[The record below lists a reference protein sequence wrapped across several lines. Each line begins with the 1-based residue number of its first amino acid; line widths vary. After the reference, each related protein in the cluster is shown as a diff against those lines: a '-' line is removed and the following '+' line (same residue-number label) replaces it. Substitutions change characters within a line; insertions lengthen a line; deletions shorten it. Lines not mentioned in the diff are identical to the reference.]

1 MASDAYS
8 IRRALV
14 RAAARFFCPQ
24 DLNTLLC
31 DDAVILLD
39 ADPARVRRE
48 WEELTAAG
56 HFRPVQGF
64 PDFRSLDP
72 ALRRRIE
79 AGETLLDDPVFAG
92 PAALR

>member
-1 MASDAYS
+1 MATDAYA

-14 RAAARFFCPQ
+14 RAVARYYCPQ
-24 DLNTLLC
+24 DLNTVLC

-39 ADPARVRRE
+39 ADPARIRRE
-48 WEELTAAG
+48 WDELSAAG
-56 HFRPVQGF
+56 RLRPVQGY

-79 AGETLLDDPVFAG
+79 AGETLLDDPLFAG